1 MTITTPKPSGRI
13 PDRSSYER
21 REAEV
26 RSYARAMPRQFD
38 KAEGVW
44 MHDNQGG
51 RYLDFL
57 SGCSTLNYGHNHPIL
72 KQALIDY
79 ISADGIAH
87 GLDLHTDA
95 KEKFLNTYEELILK
109 PRGLD
114 YRAMFTGP
122 TGTNAVE
129 EIGRAHVCTPVTNA
143 HIVCRLLLEN

>member
-13 PDRSSYER
+13 PDRSIYER
-21 REAEV
+21 RESEV

-57 SGCSTLNYGHNHPIL
+57 SGCSTLNYGHNHPIM

-87 GLDLHTDA
+87 
-95 KEKFLNTYEELILK
+95 EN
-109 PRGLD
+109 
-114 YRAMFTGP
+114 
-122 TGTNAVE
+122 
-129 EIGRAHVCTPVTNA
+129 GRATGGAGGGQDGKITGVA
-143 HIVCRLLLEN
+143 GS